1 MRGTIEGEGDG
12 GTPSRGPVGLRF
24 PSVEGTALTGR
35 LVRLPE
41 DLWGAPALLLV
52 AYRRGAQRD
61 VDLWAA
67 FVRLEAPGLRI
78 LEVPVIPAPI
88 WRPFRGMID
97 GGMRGGVPRPQWSS
111 VVTVYDDG
119 VAVREFVGDRGAPIA
134 YATLL
139 DAGGVVRELEAGGFS
154 EDAGRR
160 LLEALATLTRS

>member
-1 MRGTIEGEGDG
+1 MDDRGSTG
-12 GTPSRGPVGLRF
+12 GPVGLRF

-52 AYRRGAQRD
+52 AYRRAAQGD

-67 FVRLEAPGLRI
+67 FARREAPGLKV
-78 LEVPVIPAPI
+78 LEVPVIPARV

-97 GGMRGGVPRPQWSS
+97 GGMRGGVPKPQWSS

-119 VAVREFVGDRGAPIA
+119 AAVRDFVGDRGRPVAH
-134 YATLL
+134 ATLL
-139 DAGGVVRELEAGGFS
+139 DARGAVRALETGGFS
-154 EDAGRR
+154 EDAGRSV
-160 LLEALATLTRS
+160 LAALAALMDA